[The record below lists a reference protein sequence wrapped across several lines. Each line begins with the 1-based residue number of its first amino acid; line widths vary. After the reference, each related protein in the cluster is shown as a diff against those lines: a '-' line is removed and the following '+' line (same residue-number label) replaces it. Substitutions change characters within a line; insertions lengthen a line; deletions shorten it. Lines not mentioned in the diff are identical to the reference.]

1 MAKTLRAIERRFL
14 QDDLVVQSGPS
25 KGKPLTRAGRR
36 LLWGRIE
43 SLLWRQVR
51 LLDEQS
57 RIYRMAT
64 GWSEHDKP
72 SGAA

>member
-1 MAKTLRAIERRFL
+1 MAKSLRAIERRFL
-14 QDDLVVQSGPS
+14 QDYLVVQSGPS
-25 KGKPLTRAGRR
+25 KGLTRAGRR

-72 SGAA
+72 S